1 MIILPFADNENLTM
15 MHNRRGLTLFEMLVV
30 ICLLAILAAFV
41 APNIINWRRGV
52 QLRGA
57 ANNLKGDL
65 EMAKINAI
73 RENNYVAIMFRD
85 PLHYEIFVDN
95 GAGNDGIPK
104 NWIRDGE
111 EQVLRFREMPAGVMI
126 DFTSTSFGFLGKKT
140 RFTGRGHCTAGSTF
154 LQNEKNDRIRVILN
168 RLGQITLEKQ

>member
-1 MIILPFADNENLTM
+1 
-15 MHNRRGLTLFEMLVV
+15 MLVV
-30 ICLLAILAAFV
+30 LGLLAIVSAFV
-41 APNIINWRRGV
+41 APNILNWRRGI

-85 PLHYEIFVDN
+85 TLHYEIFVDN
-95 GAGNDGIPK
+95 GAGDDGNPK

-111 EQVLRFREMPAGVMI
+111 ERLLRAREMPPGVSI
-126 DFTSTSFGFLGKKT
+126 FDYGNLKFGAMKHKT
-140 RFTGRGHCTAGSTF
+140 RFTGRGHCVGGSIF

-168 RLGQITLEKQ
+168 RLGRITLEKQ

>member
-1 MIILPFADNENLTM
+1 M
-15 MHNRRGLTLFEMLVV
+15 MRNIRGLTIFEVLVV
-30 ICLLAILAAFV
+30 LSILAVVSAFV
-41 APNIINWRRGV
+41 VPNVMNWRRSV

-73 RENNYVAIMFRD
+73 RENNFVAIMFLD
-85 PLHYEIFVDN
+85 ALHYEIFVDN
-95 GAGNDGIPK
+95 GAGDDGIPD
-104 NWIRDGE
+104 NWIRDGDE
-111 EQVLRFREMPAGVMI
+111 RLLRAREMPTGVRI
-126 DFTSTSFGFLGKKT
+126 DFDATSFGFLGKKT